1 MKVED
6 LLSSRGRV
14 KVLKV
19 LLNEGQANITRIV
32 RESGL
37 NHRLVEKHLEELVK
51 MGIVQERRYGRLRM
65 FMVDLRDPKVSG
77 LSEVLRQLESL

>member
-19 LLNEGQANITRIV
+19 LLSEGQANITRIV

-65 FMVDLRDPKVSG
+65 FMVDLRDPRVSG
-77 LSEVLRQLESL
+77 LSEVLKQLESL

>member
-1 MKVED
+1 MRAED
-6 LLSSRGRV
+6 ILSSKGRV

-19 LLNEGQANITRIV
+19 LLSEGQANITRIV
-32 RESGL
+32 KESGL
-37 NHRLVEKHLEELVK
+37 NHRLVERHLEELVR